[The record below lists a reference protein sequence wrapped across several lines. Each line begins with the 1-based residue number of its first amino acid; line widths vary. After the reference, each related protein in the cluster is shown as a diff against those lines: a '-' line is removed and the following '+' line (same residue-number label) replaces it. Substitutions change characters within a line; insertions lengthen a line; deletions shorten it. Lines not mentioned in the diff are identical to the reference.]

1 MQSISELDKNFK
13 VETKIGKSD
22 IRFYNVR
29 SAPFKIYGIFFEQD
43 RFRRL
48 PEAVAKEVSE
58 GVYGLHAHTAGGRVR
73 FRTDS
78 PYVAIHAKM
87 PRVGRMPHFAL
98 CGSSGFDLYV
108 EDRYITSFVPH
119 VDMTDGYEGVKPLGA
134 AKMREITINFPS
146 YSNVSE
152 LYIGLQENAAVEE
165 PAPYKREVP
174 IVYYGSSITQG
185 GCSSRPGSAYPNIV
199 SREFDTD
206 FINLGFSG
214 NAKAETAMGAYI
226 KDLPMSV
233 FVYDYDHNA
242 PTLSH
247 LEQTHERMFLQI
259 RQAQP
264 DLPIVLMS
272 RPKYTLSED
281 DRARLAVI
289 RKTYENAR
297 ACGDQNVYLIDGPTL
312 MAIAGNEGTVDGTH
326 PTDLGFFSMA
336 QALIPV
342 LKEILK

>member
-1 MQSISELDKNFK
+1 MENIAELDKNFK
-13 VETKIGKSD
+13 IETKIEKSD
-22 IRFYNVR
+22 IKFYNVR
-29 SAPFKIYGIFFEQD
+29 SAPFKVYGIFYAGD

-48 PEAVAKEVSE
+48 PEAVAKSVSK

-87 PRVGRMPHFAL
+87 PHVGRMPHFAL

-108 EDRYITSFVPH
+108 QDRYRASFVPP
-119 VDMTDGYEGVKPLGA
+119 VDIVDGFEGVKPLGL
-134 AKMREITINFPS
+134 KRMREITINFPS

-152 LYIGLQENAAVEE
+152 LYIGLQEDAVVEA
-165 PAPYKREVP
+165 PTPYKLETP
-174 IVYYGSSITQG
+174 ILFYGSSITQG
-185 GCSSRPGSAYPNIV
+185 GCSSRPGSAYANIV
-199 SREFDTD
+199 SRALDAD
-206 FINLGFSG
+206 IVNLGFSG
-214 NAKAETAMGAYI
+214 NARAEVEMGEYV

-242 PTLSH
+242 PTIAH
-247 LEQTHERMFLQI
+247 LEQSHERMF
-259 RQAQP
+259 RQVREAQP

-272 RPKYTLSED
+272 RPKYTLNED
-281 DRARLAVI
+281 DRTRLEII
-289 RKTYENAR
+289 RKTYENALER
-297 ACGDQNVYLIDGPTL
+297 GDRNVYLIDGPTL